1 MATPAEEADITH
13 LSLITLITPKSILL
27 NIPHTLQH
35 KAQYKQDHP
44 SNIPPGPKLWLFV
57 FQHIGTIQNG
67 NGQRNGPDPNHLKDP
82 KPKKGQ
88 ELIPHLIESV
98 VFTRLEDSK

>member
-1 MATPAEEADITH
+1 MATPAEEAGITY
-13 LSLITLITPKSILL
+13 LPFITLITPKTILL

-35 KAQYKQDHP
+35 KAQHKQNHA
-44 SNIPPGPKLWLFV
+44 SNIPPRPKLWLII
-57 FQHIGTIQNG
+57 FQHIGTIQDG
-67 NGQRNGPDPNHLKDP
+67 NGQRNGPNPNHLKDP

-98 VFTRLEDSK
+98 IFARLEDSK

>member
-1 MATPAEEADITH
+1 MAVISQILNLDSEQSGRGTGLTKLHDNFPKIIRMATPAEEADITH
-13 LSLITLITPKSILL
+13 LPLITLITPKPILL

-57 FQHIGTIQNG
+57 F
-67 NGQRNGPDPNHLKDP
+67 
-82 KPKKGQ
+82 
-88 ELIPHLIESV
+88 
-98 VFTRLEDSK
+98 